1 MDFFSPPAI
10 SVEPA
15 LQLDSSEAVKR
26 LEAKNISIEGAATLE
41 DIWMN
46 NQVAPEKVFDLI
58 TDN

>member
-1 MDFFSPPAI
+1 
-10 SVEPA
+10 
-15 LQLDSSEAVKR
+15 